1 MGEDRLAM
9 SQKERDRLKVLHEV
23 ERGQLTQKQAAEQ
36 LKLSERQ
43 VRRLAGKLRRQGDAA
58 VVHGLRGR
66 ASNRRTSA
74 ETERRAV
81 EELRRDQCRDFGPT
95 FAAQH
100 VSKLLGIGVSR
111 DTVRKWMIAAGLWQS
126 RERKVETIHQWRQR
140 RSCFGEL
147 VQWDTSDHD
156 WLEGRGERL
165 YLIAMIDDAT
175 SRVYARFV
183 RHDTAEENMR
193 VLWGWLERHGR
204 PLAFYT
210 DKAAMFETAP
220 RASVEGDDEGMQ
232 PTQITR
238 ALAELGIE
246 RISAHSPQAKGRI
259 ERFFHTAQ
267 DRIIKHLRLAGACT
281 IEAANACLDA
291 EFLPEWDE
299 RFTVPAANSTDAHR
313 PLTKLHNLAATL
325 SRVEVRTI
333 ATDYTVQFE
342 GKRYQIARSSVRV
355 GMKGKHVRVEAR
367 LDGSIAIRYEGAY
380 LDISAAIS
388 RQPEPQPAPS
398 AARPVRKDHNRGG
411 RSRWMRDYPV
421 HAPKTVWQAIR
432 DSNANS

>member
-9 SQKERDRLKVLHEV
+9 SQKERDRLKVLHEA
-23 ERGQLTQKQAAEQ
+23 GQRQITQKQAAEQ

-43 VRRLAGKLRRQGDAA
+43 VRRLAGKLRKQGDEA

-74 ETERRAV
+74 DTEQRAI
-81 EELRRDQCRDFGPT
+81 EELRREECRDFGPS

-100 VSKLLGIGVSR
+100 VSKLLGIKVGR
-111 DTVRKWMIAAGLWQS
+111 DTVRKWMINAGLWES
-126 RERKVETIHQWRQR
+126 RKRRLETIHQWRER
-140 RSCFGEL
+140 RACFGEL

-156 WLEGRGERL
+156 WLEGRGQRL

-183 RHDTAEENMR
+183 RQDTTEENMR
-193 VLWGWLERHGR
+193 VLWGWLERYGR
-204 PLAFYT
+204 PLSFYT

-220 RASVEGDDEGMQ
+220 KASADGNAVME

-238 ALAELGIE
+238 ALNELGID

-267 DRIIKHLRLAGACT
+267 DRLVKQLRLAGACT
-281 IEAANACLDA
+281 IETANACLDTD
-291 EFLPEWDE
+291 FLPEWDE
-299 RFTVPAANSTDAHR
+299 RFTVLPANHTDAHR
-313 PLTKLHNLAATL
+313 SLTGLHDLAATL
-325 SRVEVRTI
+325 SRVEMRTI
-333 ATDYTVQFE
+333 ANDYTVQFE

-355 GMKGKHVRVEAR
+355 GMKGQKLRVEAR
-367 LDGSIAIRYEGAY
+367 LDGTIAMRFEGAY
-380 LDISAAIS
+380 LDISASMSRHQEPPGAPAEKAI
-388 RQPEPQPAPS
+388 
-398 AARPVRKDHNRGG
+398 RKDHNRGG

-421 HAPKTVWQAIR
+421 MAPKPIWQAIR
-432 DSNANS
+432 DSNTNC